1 MTSCRERQTLP
12 SGRYYLAGMA
22 VSFLTF
28 LSYAGFKYNRHH
40 TLQSKRLVR
49 LDFLSILIKSTLRDL
64 LASLS
69 NPILGDWSVIVHMMM
84 LTILRD
90 DSCPTP
96 DPNLEI
102 ITKQLWTMLR
112 RYLTNRI
119 ACPSEVDCSLDYIQY
134 CLNTLPVMLEQ
145 NKQVFT
151 KFV

>member
-1 MTSCRERQTLP
+1 MQASNTTGLTLF
-12 SGRYYLAGMA
+12 RAKDLLDLI
-22 VSFLTF
+22 SFE
-28 LSYAGFKYNRHH
+28 S
-40 TLQSKRLVR
+40 
-49 LDFLSILIKSTLRDL
+49 LIKSTLRDL

-102 ITKQLWTMLR
+102 ITRQLWTMLR

-119 ACPSEVDCSLDYIQY
+119 ACPLEVDCSLAYIQY
-134 CLNTLPVMLEQ
+134 CLNTLPVVLEQ
-145 NKQVFT
+145 NKHVFT